1 MMYKFLNSAGAK
13 KLAKASVSVIAV
25 LMLNNTVLAADVNSV
40 SAESF
45 AQYGR
50 EDAYWIA
57 TVSCE
62 GGAENIIQRK
72 TDGDSWCP
80 KGALNLCST
89 DKDTAAKNACSD
101 DYTQLAKAA
110 KERELQAENAKAQ
123 EEARRRQQAAA
134 AEAKQ
139 REAAAK
145 PAPVVRE
152 SSQETIQ
159 EKILIQEERIKIEQ
173 EKLQLRSREIE
184 LEKRAVE
191 IEELLKDTDSPS

>member
-50 EDAYWIA
+50 E
-57 TVSCE
+57 
-62 GGAENIIQRK
+62 IQRK